1 MSQHMLP
8 LHIIFEALDQ
18 CQISVAGLIVALL
31 TITDL
36 LTCSREIPH
45 AFSQHPASQHQIAEN
60 TYLQELCCLM
70 SENSGWHFKAS
81 NTSTKQLE
89 DFSLKEMAWDMEDTT
104 PEWWSLLGVLLGDKG
119 KRVSGGQK
127 DEGGDEP
134 IAPEEDG
141 NIDSYWDD
149 MDEIDLEGG
158 AGTTPINQE
167 QKKMIAMSI
176 LMHGSNQ
183 KANVLQSLLGLFLQS
198 THTPYKV
205 INTLAHLGISISTN
219 TINVAVEAL
228 SMESQNSLQCLR
240 QSLLASYAYD
250 NFNVELKSYIPT
262 VEKSNDS
269 LKHLTSGLLFP
280 LVHGIMLDDLK
291 CSWELWEKSWDL
303 LKLLLHP
310 ELPGLGSRLS
320 HWYQFN
326 SWMFLHDLCTYGPDY
341 FHQFRSS
348 IPKPECIEPILLGKT
363 PIFAAQAMDI
373 NNSTVSGNIQTV
385 TDLLTQGGICDPSDM
400 SGEGHESDIDSP
412 DISEYAAQ
420 LCHSIES
427 TSWNH
432 LQHVVF
438 IPGLFHLKM
447 ACMDVLWCCFLQPLA
462 AHKDKTSLIVHAE
475 TKGGFS
481 NVEAFTLSK
490 PTLDDLKKMANE
502 IACTYV
508 ARNQL
513 QQMHWEQEKKQD
525 LQFKNLSY
533 VMNHRDIGCTETCT
547 VSWILMLKAM
557 GKHKYAMHT
566 SAN

>member
-1 MSQHMLP
+1 
-8 LHIIFEALDQ
+8 
-18 CQISVAGLIVALL
+18 
-31 TITDL
+31 
-36 LTCSREIPH
+36 
-45 AFSQHPASQHQIAEN
+45 
-60 TYLQELCCLM
+60 M

-149 MDEIDLEGG
+149 MDEIDLEGDH
-158 AGTTPINQE
+158 THQSRT
-167 QKKMIAMSI
+167 AMSI

-400 SGEGHESDIDSP
+400 SGEG
-412 DISEYAAQ
+412 
-420 LCHSIES
+420 
-427 TSWNH
+427 
-432 LQHVVF
+432 
-438 IPGLFHLKM
+438 LFHLKM

-462 AHKDKTSLIVHAE
+462 AHKDKTSL
-475 TKGGFS
+475 
-481 NVEAFTLSK
+481 
-490 PTLDDLKKMANE
+490 M
-502 IACTYV
+502 
-508 ARNQL
+508 
-513 QQMHWEQEKKQD
+513 
-525 LQFKNLSY
+525 
-533 VMNHRDIGCTETCT
+533 
-547 VSWILMLKAM
+547 
-557 GKHKYAMHT
+557 
-566 SAN
+566 